1 MEGTTGARRTILA
14 AIVCVGAMELADNR
28 VEAPLSAVLEA
39 ILDGT
44 GTHPLRLGELVDRTA
59 ERGFGIL
66 LFVLGLPMLIPILP
80 PGSSTIV
87 GPIYAAFAVQ
97 MLSGSR
103 HPWLPQRFRN
113 WVLSRQGVSILR
125 RRGIPMIRAAER
137 LSRPRGLW
145 LREGVVLRLAGA
157 MVFLM
162 GLLLLSPLPFLNTA
176 PAFSV
181 MLIGMGLLNRDAVF
195 MTAGML
201 VGGASLAMI
210 GLSAGMILVLIQRIR
225 PGP

>member
-1 MEGTTGARRTILA
+1 MGPVNEKIET
-14 AIVCVGAMELADNR
+14 
-28 VEAPLSAVLEA
+28 PLSAVLEA
-39 ILDGT
+39 ILDSA

-66 LFVLGLPMLIPILP
+66 LFVLGLPMLIPVLP

-97 MLSGSR
+97 MLSGSQ
-103 HPWLPQRFRN
+103 HPWLPERFRSR
-113 WVLSRQGVSILR
+113 VLSRQTVSILR
-125 RRGIPMIRAAER
+125 HRGIPLIRTAER
-137 LSRPRGLW
+137 FSRPRGLW
-145 LREGVVLRLAGA
+145 LREKAVIRLAGA

-176 PAFSV
+176 PALSV

-195 MTAGML
+195 MAAGM
-201 VGGASLAMI
+201 VMGGASLAMI
-210 GLSAGMILVLIQRIR
+210 GLSAGMILVLIQRVLSAL
-225 PGP
+225 P